1 MKGRYYLNGIDWVVQ
16 ALHWSCRG
24 AQNGNYQF
32 IVAVELSAM
41 PDADKLKHCLSRALE
56 LFPPLRGG
64 LKRNLLNLAPYWKPF
79 KSVATVPKFTCMRA
93 DTLEDVQSQLEKLLN
108 TETAAREPL
117 VSSLLLERP
126 DGTSVFA
133 CKFDHRIFDAGG
145 GERFMAVLQKC
156 WNQEY
161 MEPDALMS
169 SSGPWLNEWK
179 HQFECGRTVNRVMRS
194 LYAQGVP
201 SVLYSG
207 PAATGVNHYRLV
219 HIKEDDFVRLN
230 ADSERIAGAMM
241 LMPYIQTLIQRC
253 LRRILK
259 ERGVENA
266 FCLCPLSVDLR
277 KAGNNELFFNHWSL
291 MPMYSHESATAEF
304 AQEVEAQ
311 KELFYEYMKN
321 RFPYC
326 LTKANLLTRIVPLPL
341 FAWFSRK
348 PFRGTAGTAM
358 TALLNRE
365 EFKSKE
371 LFGCEVENLYHIP
384 GIPARPGVGVF
395 INRRGNTL
403 NLCLSWLD
411 GALSER
417 EAELLSECLSYK
429 AL

>member
-1 MKGRYYLNGIDWVVQ
+1 MVQ
-16 ALHWSCRG
+16 ALHRGCRG
-24 AQNGNYQF
+24 AETGNYQF
-32 IVAVELSAM
+32 LIALELSAV
-41 PDADKLKHCLSRALE
+41 PDADKLRQCLLRALE

-64 LKRNLLNLAPYWKPF
+64 LKRHLLNLAPYWKPVR
-79 KSVATVPKFTCMRA
+79 SAATALAPEFTCTRA
-93 DTLEDVQSQLEKLLN
+93 DTPEAVQAQLEKLLN

-117 VSSLLLERP
+117 LSALLLECP
-126 DGTSVFA
+126 GGTSVFA

-145 GERFMAVLQKC
+145 GERFMTVLQKC
-156 WNQEY
+156 WNLEHI
-161 MEPDALMS
+161 EPDALMPS
-169 SSGPWLNEWK
+169 VGPWLNEWK

-201 SVLYSG
+201 AVLYSG
-207 PAATGVNHYRLV
+207 QAASGVNRYRLV
-219 HIKEDDFVRLN
+219 HISGDDFVRLN
-230 ADSERIAGAMM
+230 ADSERIAGTMM

-277 KAGNNELFFNHWSL
+277 KSGDAGLFFNHWSL
-291 MPMYSHESATAEF
+291 MPMYSHESATADF

-341 FAWFSRK
+341 FAWFSRA

-365 EFKSKE
+365 EFKSAE
-371 LFGCEVENLYHIP
+371 LFGCRVDNLYHIP

-417 EAELLSECLSYK
+417 EAELLSECLSHK